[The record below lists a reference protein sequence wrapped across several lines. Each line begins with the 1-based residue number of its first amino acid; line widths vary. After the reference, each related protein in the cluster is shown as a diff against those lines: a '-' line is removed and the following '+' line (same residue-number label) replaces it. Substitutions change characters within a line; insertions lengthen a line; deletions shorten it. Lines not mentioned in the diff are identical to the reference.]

1 MNKKDRAVSTCCD
14 ALAKVNMV
22 REEGETRFMFCTKC
36 LQPCDT
42 KAAEGFGQNKSTL
55 TATRKPSGERAL
67 FIRLWAKCGGKSEV
81 SGEALVPP
89 EHPLFHFQG
98 CHLLPKGA
106 YQDERLL
113 EENVV
118 MTTAEEHTDEWPF
131 VKELTD
137 EELRQEGQAKWI
149 PVVARFR
156 KLRLKSNLKMRA
168 ALSGK
173 L

>member
-1 MNKKDRAVSTCCD
+1 MAFGTTKPRSSCCD
-14 ALAKVNMV
+14 ARVKVNL
-22 REEGETRFMFCTKC
+22 RDGGWFCDKC
-36 LQPCDT
+36 GKDT
-42 KAAEGFGQNKSTL
+42 TPAKSSPKKSTL
-55 TATRKPSGERAL
+55 TTVRKPSGERAL

-81 SGEALVPP
+81 SGEPLLPP

-98 CHLLPKGA
+98 SHLLPKGA

-118 MTTAEEHTDEWPF
+118 MVTVEEHTDEWPF

-137 EELRQEGQAKWI
+137 EELKQEGQAKWI
-149 PVVARFR
+149 PVVTRFR

-168 ALSGK
+168 DLSGK